1 VTLFDEIAQ
10 IMLEGLKLWNSKEST
25 KYEDRII
32 SLRQHARDELAKPAL
47 DEIPIEKR
55 ASYAPD
61 DLRSDAVL
69 ASLRAQLRD
78 VWDAATAAAGA
89 ARTAALPG

>member
-10 IMLEGLKLWNSKEST
+10 IMLEGLKLWNSKERT

-32 SLRQHARDELAKPAL
+32 SLREQARDEIAKPAL
-47 DEIPIEKR
+47 DEIPLEKR
-55 ASYAPD
+55 ASYSPD

-78 VWDAATAAAGA
+78 VWSAATAAAGKA
-89 ARTAALPG
+89 SAEALSG